1 MNITIS
7 NIIYKDFQSS
17 NSSLVKTPID
27 AQNPVYIPQGQL
39 DAMSYQLSVRNGSG
53 AYLVKTEASKTYLN
67 FIPKK
72 VHVSDT
78 TIKDY
83 LSTQFEYFVEA
94 VIIPPDPFSL
104 PEGQLFRCVSSDS
117 TPMSKEEYSYFIIED
132 GVKRLIPNYL
142 TLEVILFE
150 KNSSLLSVRI
160 IQEQECS
167 DIIEGQPYPD
177 KSQSWTD
184 DMEDQTN
191 FEALKGLEA
200 SVKSG
205 AELAEGAK
213 AAASEQIA
221 VVQAQA
227 EASAAQAAASQAAA
241 EASALAAEAAIAE
254 AQAAQAASE
263 ATQAQAQLAILNA
276 GS

>member
-1 MNITIS
+1 MNLTIS
-7 NIIYKDFQSS
+7 NILYQDFQSS

-39 DAMSYQLSVRNGSG
+39 DAMSYQLSTRNGAGS
-53 AYLVKTEASKTYLN
+53 YLVKTEQPKTYLN

-72 VHVSDT
+72 VHISDS
-78 TIKDY
+78 TINDY
-83 LSTQFEYFVEA
+83 LSTEWSYFVPA
-94 VIIPPDPFSL
+94 IIIPPDKFSL

-117 TPMSKEEYSYFIIED
+117 SPQPKDQYSYFIIED
-132 GVKRLIPNYL
+132 GMKRLIPNYL

-150 KNSSLLSVRI
+150 RNASLLSVRI
-160 IQEQECS
+160 IQENQCS
-167 DIIEGQPYPD
+167 DIIEGNPFPD
-177 KSQSWTD
+177 KSGSWTD

-205 AELAEGAK
+205 AALVEGAK
-213 AAASEQIA
+213 KEAGAQIA
-221 VVQAQA
+221 AVKAQA
-227 EASAAQAAASQAAA
+227 EASKAEAEAAKAEA
-241 EASALAAEAAIAE
+241 EASAAAAAQAIAE
-254 AQAAQAASE
+254 ANAKQAE
-263 ATQAQAQLAILNA
+263 AELAILNA

>member
-7 NIIYKDFQSS
+7 NILYKDFQSS

-39 DAMSYQLSVRNGSG
+39 DAMSYQLSTRNGSG
-53 AYLVKTEASKTYLN
+53 AYLVQVEKPKVYLN

-78 TIKDY
+78 TINNY
-83 LSTQFEYFVEA
+83 IETEWTYFVPA
-94 VIIPPDPFSL
+94 VIIPPDPFAL
-104 PEGQLFRCVSSDS
+104 PEGQLFRCVSEGS
-117 TPMSKEEYSYFIIED
+117 TPMNKEDYSYFIIED
-132 GVKRLIPNYL
+132 GLKRLIPNYL

-150 KNSSLLSVRI
+150 RNASLLSVRV
-160 IQEQECS
+160 IQKGECS
-167 DIIEGQPYPD
+167 DIIEGDPFPD

-205 AELAEGAK
+205 AALAEGAK
-213 AAASEQIA
+213 KEAGAQIA
-221 VVQAQA
+221 VVKAQA
-227 EASAAQAAASQAAA
+227 EASKAEAEAAKAEA
-241 EASALAAEAAIAE
+241 EASALAAQAAIAE
-254 AQAAQAASE
+254 ADAAKAQAE
-263 ATQAQAQLAILNA
+263 LAILNA
-276 GS
+276 SKS

>member
-1 MNITIS
+1 MNLTIS
-7 NIIYKDFQSS
+7 NILYKDFQSS

-53 AYLVKTEASKTYLN
+53 AYLVKTEQPKTYLN

-78 TIKDY
+78 TISDY
-83 LSTQFEYFVEA
+83 LSTEWTYFVPA
-94 VIIPPDPFSL
+94 VIIPPDPFAL
-104 PEGQLFRCVSSDS
+104 PEGQLFRCVSADS
-117 TPMSKEEYSYFIIED
+117 SPMSKEDYSYFIIED
-132 GVKRLIPNYL
+132 GLKRLIPNYL

-150 KNSSLLSVRI
+150 KNSSLLSVRV
-160 IQEQECS
+160 IQENECS
-167 DIIEGQPYPD
+167 EILEGQPYPD

-205 AELAEGAK
+205 AALAEGAK
-213 AAASEQIA
+213 AEAGAQIA
-221 VVQAQA
+221 VVMAQA
-227 EASAAQAAASQAAA
+227 EASKAEAEAAKAEA
-241 EASALAAEAAIAE
+241 EASALAAQAAIAE
-254 AQAAQAASE
+254 ANAAQAAAE
-263 ATQAQAQLAILNA
+263 LAILNA
-276 GS
+276 TT

>member
-1 MNITIS
+1 M
-7 NIIYKDFQSS
+7 KG
-17 NSSLVKTPID
+17 LID

-53 AYLVKTEASKTYLN
+53 AYLVKTEQPKTYLN

-72 VHVSDT
+72 VHISDS

-83 LSTQFEYFVEA
+83 LSTEWTYFVPA

-104 PEGQLFRCVSSDS
+104 PEGQLFRCVSPDS
-117 TPMSKEEYSYFIIED
+117 TPMSKEDYSYFIIED

-150 KNSSLLSVRI
+150 RNASLLSVRV
-160 IQEQECS
+160 IQEGECS
-167 DIIEGQPYPD
+167 DIIEGEPYPD
-177 KSQSWTD
+177 KSASWTD

-200 SVKSG
+200 NVKSG
-205 AELAEGAK
+205 AALAEGAK
-213 AAASEQIA
+213 KEASAQIA
-221 VVQAQA
+221 VVKAQA
-227 EASAAQAAASQAAA
+227 EASKAEAEAAKAEAEASALSAQAAIAEANAAQAAA
-241 EASALAAEAAIAE
+241 E
-254 AQAAQAASE
+254 
-263 ATQAQAQLAILNA
+263 LAILNA
-276 GS
+276 SKS